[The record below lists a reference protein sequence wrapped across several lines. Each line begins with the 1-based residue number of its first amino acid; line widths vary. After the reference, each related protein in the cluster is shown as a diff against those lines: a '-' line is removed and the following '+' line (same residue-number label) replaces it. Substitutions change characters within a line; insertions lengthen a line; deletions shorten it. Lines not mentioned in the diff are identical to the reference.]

1 MGLNQLPLTIF
12 VLLGLVVVTVVGLA
26 TGSWAVF
33 GIVLA
38 LHVLA
43 TVIVV
48 TAAVCT
54 ARHGTEGD
62 ADSRALERL
71 AAEAE
76 RDDPQHHDELEAPKH
91 RRPRSRRCA

>member
-48 TAAVCT
+48 TAAVRT

-76 RDDPQHHDELEAPKH
+76 RDDPQHHDELKPSKH
-91 RRPRSRRCA
+91 QPSITRR